1 MKIKTSGF
9 TGAGAELLRAPS
21 LEMTGKD
28 VAGLQAAAGSIAPG
42 TRINVTYLGNE
53 DLPMRVAASKAVR
66 AGGFTPVPHISARRI
81 TSEGEL
87 DEFLEALE
95 REASVDNVFAV
106 AGDPAEPMGPY
117 ADALALIESG
127 AFQRHGVK
135 HISIAGYPEGHPEIA
150 DEVLWSALERK
161 AAAVAAGGFDGTILT
176 QFGFDVDAVLVWL
189 EKVRDRGITL
199 PARIGVPGP
208 AGIKRLLTFAGR
220 FGIASSAGIVQ
231 KYGFSLTNLLG
242 TAGPDR
248 FISDLAA
255 RLDPAR
261 HGEVRLH
268 FYTFGGVQ
276 ATAEWIED
284 FTAQAEATR

>member
-1 MKIKTSGF
+1 MKIRASGF
-9 TGAGAELLRAPS
+9 TATGAELLHSPS

-28 VAGLQAAAGSIAPG
+28 VQGLQAATGAIAPG
-42 TRINVTYLGNE
+42 TRINVTFLGNE

-66 AGGFTPVPHISARRI
+66 DGGFTPVSHISARRI
-81 TSEGEL
+81 TSELEL
-87 DEFLEALE
+87 DEFLEALV
-95 REASVDNVFAV
+95 REASVDHVFAV

-127 AFQRHGVK
+127 AFQRHGVT
-135 HISIAGYPEGHPEIA
+135 HVSIAGYPEGHPQIA
-150 DEVLWSALERK
+150 DELLWSALERK
-161 AAAVAAGGFDGTILT
+161 SAAVEAGGFGGTILT
-176 QFGFDVDAVLVWL
+176 QFGFDVDPVLAWL
-189 EKVRDRGITL
+189 ERVRERGITL
-199 PARIGVPGP
+199 PVRVGVPGP

-248 FISDLAA
+248 FISDLAS
-255 RLDPAR
+255 RLDPAK